1 MESAKVLLVEDDESL
16 CQVVTDFFE
25 MLGYRI
31 TQAQNGSAFYQQ
43 IQQQMFDII
52 LLDLNLP
59 DTDGLEL
66 LQALREEQQVLLY
79 VVSGRQ
85 DEASRLRAYE
95 LGADDFIAK
104 PFSARE
110 LELKVRN
117 ALQRQKSFAQ
127 PVEAENQ
134 PAIKTDFNGWQLM
147 EDTRSI
153 RYQQGEE
160 VSLTRGEYELLLMLV
175 NAHGAVVPRDTL
187 LSHLEKVADIYSAE
201 TITALVYRLRRKF
214 AQKGLN
220 SPIKTLSGVGYRLE
234 VL

>member
-214 AQKGLN
+214 AQKGLD

>member
-25 MLGYRI
+25 MLGYQI
-31 TQAQNGSAFYQQ
+31 TKAQDGAAFYQH
-43 IQQQMFDII
+43 IQQQVFDII

-66 LQALREEQQVLLY
+66 LQSLRAKQQVLLY

-127 PVEAENQ
+127 PLEAENQ
-134 PAIKTDFNGWQLM
+134 PVMQTDFHGWQLM
-147 EDTRSI
+147 ADTRSI
-153 RYQQGEE
+153 RYQQGEQ